1 MAAVAVPVVLPAVPP
16 PRAVVRTVPEIVDEG
31 VRSVRRDIGLYA
43 GVAAFTVIPSRLIA
57 ALISTLFSP
66 FNPFDPFTY
75 YRVGA
80 HAAVT
85 SGAATTFIAT
95 VIGSAI
101 ALAIAALG
109 DGALV
114 TVAGLRTL
122 GQPCTVGTAYRQAR
136 RRYWSLLGASLLSAL
151 ALGGIAIT
159 FIAAPVALWL
169 WVSWQLAPQVIVL
182 EGKRAPA
189 GLRRSFH
196 LVRGAWWRCAA
207 LLLIVGAIRLYATAI
222 PGGIGFLIGS
232 FTESKD
238 LLGGSAGVFVLATL
252 SAVMDVVIAPIAIAT
267 TTLFFTDVRIR
278 KEGFDI
284 DLLLQRGAAERALA
298 SPPGP
303 LSIVSTPR

>member
-1 MAAVAVPVVLPAVPP
+1 MGLPFQPSPGLSVAAPVPVVLPAVPP
-16 PRAVVRTVPEIVDEG
+16 PRAVVRSVPEIVDEG

-43 GVAAFTVIPSRLIA
+43 GVAAITVIPARLIA

-85 SGAATTFIAT
+85 TGAAMTFIAT
-95 VIGSAI
+95 VIGSALS
-101 ALAIAALG
+101 LAIVTLG

-114 TVAGLRTL
+114 TVAGLRSL
-122 GQPCTVGTAYRQAR
+122 GQPCTVGMAYRQAR
-136 RRYWSLLGASLLSAL
+136 RRYRSLLGASLLSAL
-151 ALGGIAIT
+151 AVGGIAIT
-159 FIAAPVALWL
+159 FVAAPVALWL

-182 EGKRAPA
+182 EGRRAGA

-196 LVRGAWWRCAA
+196 LVRGAWWRCAV
-207 LLLIVGAIRLYATAI
+207 LLLIIGAIRLYATAI
-222 PGGIGFLIGS
+222 PGGIGFLIGN
-232 FTESKD
+232 FTASKD
-238 LLGGSAGVFVLATL
+238 LLGGSAGVFVLAAL
-252 SAVMDVVIAPIAIAT
+252 SALMDMLIAPIAVAT

-284 DLLLQRGAAERALA
+284 DLLLQRGAAERAA
-298 SPPGP
+298 
-303 LSIVSTPR
+303 VTR